1 MCFCVAVLEEEE
13 KKSFIICVCVETDH
27 DISRIKPFENNPTP
41 DFPRLIGR
49 EFQT

>member
-13 KKSFIICVCVETDH
+13 KNLLLFVCVSKQIM
-27 DISRIKPFENNPTP
+27 ISRIKPFENNPTP